1 MDKNTALSKSNMT
14 SSVFLRR
21 SANIL
26 GENVMIIFIIILAIA
41 LSFLNKN
48 FMTVQ
53 NMLNVLRQLSYVG
66 IIAIGMT
73 FVILSAQIDLS
84 VGSVA
89 ALAGMM
95 FGVLFRDFGAPWPLA
110 LAGAIFAGIVVGL
123 INGTFVAYLRIPAF
137 VVTLGMMTILR
148 GAVLL
153 MSQGRSIGPYPD
165 KFVWIGTGFVFGLP
179 FPTILLIIML
189 IVGFIALKYS
199 IFGRYVY
206 AIGGNPEAAR
216 LSGVNVKKFSL
227 IVFLIVSF
235 AAALAG
241 IVMTARLNSSVPS
254 LGDGMEMDAIA
265 AVCVGGTSLYG
276 GRGSILKTI
285 VGALIMTLI
294 RNGLN
299 ILRVS
304 TWWQLVVVGLI
315 LIVAVYSST
324 RREK

>member
-26 GENVMIIFIIILAIA
+26 GENIMIIFIIILAIA

>member
-53 NMLNVLRQLSYVG
+53 NMLNILRQLSYVG